1 MTTNAG
7 ATLTGSTPTGTSAS
21 GGTLTGTGNLIRLI
35 LRRDRFLMPL
45 WVVVFPLVVAGYVT
59 SFSDLFPTPAE
70 LQQYADAS
78 RGNASFVA
86 LYGQL
91 HGSSLGQLVNWR
103 AGFIPVMVGL
113 ASLLTV
119 IRHTRTEEEAGRREL
134 LGATVVGRH
143 AGLAAA
149 LISTVGAN
157 VVMGVLLA
165 ALMIGQQLPT
175 AGSTAMGLEFAA
187 AGAIFAT
194 VGAVAAQL
202 TESAGSARGI
212 AITVLGAVY
221 LLRVVGDVSEIS
233 GGGLGWAAWL
243 SPIGWVQ
250 RLSPYQDEQWA
261 WLLPAVL
268 VTALLSWVAVAL
280 SARRDIGSGLLAAR
294 LGPAEAA
301 PSLSTSLALAWRLHR
316 GLLAGW
322 AAAFAALGV
331 VLGGVANGV
340 GDLVGTNQ
348 ALKDVFARIGGRE
361 GLVDA
366 YLVSIMVIL
375 GLITAAYAIQATLR
389 LRTEETAGRAEP
401 VLATAV
407 GRLQWAASHLVFAV
421 LGPAVVL
428 LISGLFAG
436 LTYGASIGDVAGQV
450 PRVIAAAAIQL
461 PAVWVLAALAV
472 ALVGLL
478 PRLAAV
484 SWGVLVVCLLIG
496 LVGTA
501 IQLNHWLLDLSPFTH
516 IPHLPG
522 GDVAAMPVV
531 TLLVIAAV
539 FGAAGLAGLRRRDIP
554 TA

>member
-1 MTTNAG
+1 VTALSDSRPSDSRPSGTR
-7 ATLTGSTPTGTSAS
+7 TTGT
-21 GGTLTGTGNLIRLI
+21 TLTGTGNLIRLI

-45 WVVVFPLVVAGYVT
+45 WVVIFPIVVVGYVT
-59 SFSDLFPTPAE
+59 SFSDLFPTPAA
-70 LQQYADAS
+70 LQEYADAS

-91 HGSSLGQLVNWR
+91 HGSSLGELVNWR
-103 AGFIPVMVGL
+103 GGFIPVMVGL

-149 LISTVGAN
+149 LIATIGAN
-157 VVMGVLLA
+157 VVMAVLLA
-165 ALMIGQQLPT
+165 GLMVSQRLPT
-175 AGSTAMGLEFAA
+175 TGSVAMGLEFAA
-187 AGAIFAT
+187 AGAIFAA

-202 TESAGSARGI
+202 TESAGGARGI
-212 AITVLGAVY
+212 AITVLGVAYV
-221 LLRVVGDVSEIS
+221 LRVVGDVSDIS
-233 GGGLGWAAWL
+233 DGGLAWVSWL

-250 RLSPYQDEQWA
+250 RISPYQDEQWA

-268 VTALLSWVAVAL
+268 VTAGLAWLAVAL
-280 SARRDIGSGLLAAR
+280 SARRDIGSGLLPAR

-301 PSLSTSLALAWRLHR
+301 SGLSSPLALAWRLQR

-348 ALKDVFARIGGRE
+348 TLKDIFARIGGRE

-366 YLVSIMVIL
+366 YLVSIMAIL
-375 GLITAAYAIQATLR
+375 GLIAAAYGVQATLR

-407 GRLQWAASHLVFAV
+407 GRLQWAGSHLAFAV
-421 LGPAVVL
+421 VGPAVVL

-436 LTYGASIGDVAGQV
+436 LTYGASIGDVGGQL
-450 PRVIAAAAIQL
+450 PRAIGAAAVQL
-461 PAVWVLAALAV
+461 PAVWVLAAIAV
-472 ALVGLL
+472 AFVGLL

-484 SWGVLVVCLLIG
+484 SWGVLVLCLLIG

-522 GDVAAMPVV
+522 GDVAALPMIS
-531 TLLVIAAV
+531 LLIIAVAL
-539 FGAAGLAGLRRRDIP
+539 GAAGLLGLRRRDIP

>member
-1 MTTNAG
+1 MTKAG
-7 ATLTGSTPTGTSAS
+7 TTLSDTRPSGTRISGS
-21 GGTLTGTGNLIRLI
+21 TLTGTGNLIRLI
-35 LRRDRFLMPL
+35 LRRDRLLMPL
-45 WVVVFPLVVAGYVT
+45 WVVIFPLVVAGYVT
-59 SFSDLFPTPAE
+59 SFSDLFPTPVE

-78 RGNASFVA
+78 RANASFVA

-103 AGFIPVMVGL
+103 SGFIPVMVGL

-149 LISTVGAN
+149 MIATIGAN

-165 ALMIGQQLPT
+165 ALMISQQLPT
-175 AGSTAMGLEFAA
+175 AGSVAMGLEFAA
-187 AGAIFAT
+187 AGAIFAA

-212 AITVLGAVY
+212 AIAVLGVSY

-233 GGGLGWAAWL
+233 GGRLGWVSWL

-250 RLSPYQDEQWA
+250 RISPYQDEQWV
-261 WLLPAVL
+261 WLLPTVL
-268 VTALLSWVAVAL
+268 VTAGLGWLAVAL
-280 SARRDIGSGLLAAR
+280 SARRDIGSGLLPAR
-294 LGPAEAA
+294 LGPVEAA
-301 PSLSTSLALAWRLHR
+301 PSLSGPLALAWRLHR

-331 VLGGVANGV
+331 VLGGLANGV

-348 ALKDVFARIGGRE
+348 AMKDVFARIGGRE
-361 GLVDA
+361 VLVDA
-366 YLVSIMVIL
+366 YLVSIMAIL
-375 GLITAAYAIQATLR
+375 GLIAAAYGIQATLR

-407 GRLQWAASHLVFAV
+407 GRLQWAGSHLVFAV

-428 LISGLFAG
+428 LVSGVFAG
-436 LTYGASIGDVAGQV
+436 LTYGASIGDIGGQV
-450 PRVIAAAAIQL
+450 PRVIGAAAIQL
-461 PAVWVLAALAV
+461 PAVWLLAAIAV
-472 ALVGLL
+472 AFVGLL
-478 PRLAAV
+478 PRLAAM
-484 SWGVLVVCLLIG
+484 SWGALVLCLLIG

-501 IQLNHWLLDLSPFTH
+501 FQLNLWLLDLSPFTH

-522 GDVAAMPVV
+522 GDVAALPVIS
-531 TLLVIAAV
+531 LFGIAV
-539 FGAAGLAGLRRRDIP
+539 VLGGAGLAGLRRRDIP
-554 TA
+554 TM

>member
-1 MTTNAG
+1 MTKAG
-7 ATLTGSTPTGTSAS
+7 TTLSDTRPSGTRTSGS
-21 GGTLTGTGNLIRLI
+21 TLTGTGNLIRLI
-35 LRRDRFLMPL
+35 LRRDRLLMPL
-45 WVVVFPLVVAGYVT
+45 WVVIFPLVVAGYVT
-59 SFSDLFPTPAE
+59 SFSDLFPTPVE

-78 RGNASFVA
+78 RANASFVA

-103 AGFIPVMVGL
+103 SGFIPVMVGL

-149 LISTVGAN
+149 MIATIGAN

-165 ALMIGQQLPT
+165 ALMISQQLPT
-175 AGSTAMGLEFAA
+175 AGSVAMGLEFAA
-187 AGAIFAT
+187 AGAIFAA

-212 AITVLGAVY
+212 AIAVLGVSY

-233 GGGLGWAAWL
+233 GGRLGWVSWL

-250 RLSPYQDEQWA
+250 RISPYQDEHWA

-268 VTALLSWVAVAL
+268 VTAGLSGLAVAL
-280 SARRDIGSGLLAAR
+280 SARRDIGSGLLPAR
-294 LGPAEAA
+294 LGPVEAA
-301 PSLSTSLALAWRLHR
+301 PSLSGPLALAWRLHR

-348 ALKDVFARIGGRE
+348 AMKDVFARIGGRE
-361 GLVDA
+361 VLVDA
-366 YLVSIMVIL
+366 YLVSIMAIL
-375 GLITAAYAIQATLR
+375 GLIAAAYGIQATLR

-407 GRLQWAASHLVFAV
+407 GRLQWAGSHLVFAV

-428 LISGLFAG
+428 LISGVFAG
-436 LTYGASIGDVAGQV
+436 LTYGASIGDIGGQV
-450 PRVIAAAAIQL
+450 PRVIGAAAIQL
-461 PAVWVLAALAV
+461 PAVWLLAAIAV
-472 ALVGLL
+472 AFVGLL
-478 PRLAAV
+478 PRLAAM
-484 SWGVLVVCLLIG
+484 SWGALVLCLLIG

-501 IQLNHWLLDLSPFTH
+501 IQLNQWLLDLSPFTH

-522 GDVAAMPVV
+522 GDVAALPVIS
-531 TLLVIAAV
+531 LFGIAV
-539 FGAAGLAGLRRRDIP
+539 VLGGAGLAGLRRRDIP
-554 TA
+554 TM

>member
-1 MTTNAG
+1 
-7 ATLTGSTPTGTSAS
+7 
-21 GGTLTGTGNLIRLI
+21 
-35 LRRDRFLMPL
+35 MPL
-45 WVVVFPLVVAGYVT
+45 WVVIFPLVVSFYVT
-59 SFSDLFPTPAE
+59 SYSDLFPTAAALKE
-70 LQQYADAS
+70 YTDAS

-134 LGATVVGRH
+134 LGSTVVGRH

-149 LISTVGAN
+149 LIATVGAN
-157 VVMGVLLA
+157 LVMAVLLA
-165 ALMIGQQLPT
+165 ALMIAQHLPT
-175 AGSTAMGLEFAA
+175 VGSVAMGLEFAA
-187 AGAIFAT
+187 AGAIFAA

-202 TESAGSARGI
+202 TESSGGARGI
-212 AITVLGAVY
+212 AITVLGAAYV
-221 LLRVVGDVSEIS
+221 LRVVGDVSEIS
-233 GGGLGWAAWL
+233 DGGLGWVSWL

-250 RLSPYQDEQWA
+250 RISPYQDEQWA

-268 VTALLSWVAVAL
+268 VTALLAWLAVVL
-280 SARRDIGSGLLAAR
+280 SARRDIGSGLLPVR

-301 PSLSTSLALAWRLHR
+301 ARLRSPLALAWRLHR

-361 GLVDA
+361 ALVDA
-366 YLVSIMVIL
+366 YLVSIMAIL
-375 GLITAAYAIQATLR
+375 GLIAAAYGIQATLR
-389 LRTEETAGRAEP
+389 LRTEESAGRAEP

-407 GRLQWAASHLVFAV
+407 GRLPWAGSHLVFAV

-428 LISGLFAG
+428 LIAGLFAG
-436 LTYGASIGDVAGQV
+436 LTYGASIGDVGGQV
-450 PRVIAAAAIQL
+450 PRVMAAAAIQL

-478 PRLAAV
+478 PRLAAL
-484 SWGVLVVCLLIG
+484 SWGVLVLCLLIG

-522 GDVAAMPVV
+522 GDVAALPVIS
-531 TLLVIAAV
+531 LLILAV
-539 FGAAGLAGLRRRDIP
+539 VLGGAGLVGLRRRDVP

>member
-1 MTTNAG
+1 MTTKAG
-7 ATLTGSTPTGTSAS
+7 ITLSDTRPSGTRTTGS
-21 GGTLTGTGNLIRLI
+21 TLTGTGNLIRLI

-45 WVVVFPLVVAGYVT
+45 WVVIFPLVVAGYVT

-91 HGSSLGQLVNWR
+91 HGSSSGQLVNWR
-103 AGFIPVMVGL
+103 SGFIPVMVGL

-149 LISTVGAN
+149 MIATIGAN

-175 AGSTAMGLEFAA
+175 AGSVAMGLEFAA
-187 AGAIFAT
+187 AGAIFAA

-212 AITVLGAVY
+212 AITVLGVSY
-221 LLRVVGDVSEIS
+221 LLRVVGDVSDIS
-233 GGGLGWAAWL
+233 AGGLGWVSWV

-250 RLSPYQDEQWA
+250 RISPYQDEQWA
-261 WLLPAVL
+261 WLLPAVV
-268 VTALLSWVAVAL
+268 VTALLAWIAVVL
-280 SARRDIGSGLLAAR
+280 SARRDIGSGLLPAR

-301 PSLSTSLALAWRLHR
+301 PGLSSPLALAWRLER

-348 ALKDVFARIGGRE
+348 ALKDVFSRIGGRE

-366 YLVSIMVIL
+366 YLVSVMAIL
-375 GLITAAYAIQATLR
+375 GLIAAAYAIQATLR
-389 LRTEETAGRAEP
+389 LRTEEAAGRAEP

-407 GRLQWAASHLVFAV
+407 GRLQWAGSHLMFAV

-436 LTYGASIGDVAGQV
+436 LTYGASIGDVGGQV
-450 PRVIAAAAIQL
+450 PRVIGAAAIQL
-461 PAVWVLAALAV
+461 PAVWVLAAIAV
-472 ALVGLL
+472 AFVGLL

-484 SWGVLVVCLLIG
+484 SWGALVLCLLIG

-516 IPHLPG
+516 VPHLPG
-522 GDVAAMPVV
+522 GDVAALPLIS
-531 TLLVIAAV
+531 LLVIAV
-539 FGAAGLAGLRRRDIP
+539 LLGGAGLVGLRRRDIP
-554 TA
+554 VG

>member
-1 MTTNAG
+1 MTKAG
-7 ATLTGSTPTGTSAS
+7 TTLSDTRPSGTRISGS
-21 GGTLTGTGNLIRLI
+21 TLTGTGNLIRLI
-35 LRRDRFLMPL
+35 LRRDRLLMPL
-45 WVVVFPLVVAGYVT
+45 WVVIFPLVVAGYVT
-59 SFSDLFPTPAE
+59 SFSDLFPTPVE

-78 RGNASFVA
+78 RANASFVA

-103 AGFIPVMVGL
+103 SGFIPVMVGL

-149 LISTVGAN
+149 MIATIGAN

-165 ALMIGQQLPT
+165 ALMISQQLPT
-175 AGSTAMGLEFAA
+175 AGSVAMGLEFAA
-187 AGAIFAT
+187 AGAIFAA

-212 AITVLGAVY
+212 AIAVLGVSY

-233 GGGLGWAAWL
+233 GGRLGWVSWL

-250 RLSPYQDEQWA
+250 RISPYQDEQWV
-261 WLLPAVL
+261 WLLPTVL
-268 VTALLSWVAVAL
+268 VTAGLGWLAVAL
-280 SARRDIGSGLLAAR
+280 SARRDIGSGLLPAR
-294 LGPAEAA
+294 LGPVEAA
-301 PSLSTSLALAWRLHR
+301 PSLSGPLALAWRLHR

-348 ALKDVFARIGGRE
+348 AMKDVFARIGGRE
-361 GLVDA
+361 VLVDA
-366 YLVSIMVIL
+366 YLVSIMAIL
-375 GLITAAYAIQATLR
+375 GLIAAAYGIQATLR

-407 GRLQWAASHLVFAV
+407 GRLQWAGSHLVFAV

-428 LISGLFAG
+428 LISGVFAG
-436 LTYGASIGDVAGQV
+436 LTYGASIGDIGGQV
-450 PRVIAAAAIQL
+450 PRVIGAAAIQL
-461 PAVWVLAALAV
+461 PAVWLLAAIAV
-472 ALVGLL
+472 AFVGLL

-484 SWGVLVVCLLIG
+484 SWGVLVLCLLIG

-522 GDVAAMPVV
+522 GDVAALPVIS
-531 TLLVIAAV
+531 LFGIAV
-539 FGAAGLAGLRRRDIP
+539 VLGGAGLAGLRRRDIP
-554 TA
+554 TM

>member
-1 MTTNAG
+1 M
-7 ATLTGSTPTGTSAS
+7 
-21 GGTLTGTGNLIRLI
+21 
-35 LRRDRFLMPL
+35 
-45 WVVVFPLVVAGYVT
+45 
-59 SFSDLFPTPAE
+59 
-70 LQQYADAS
+70 
-78 RGNASFVA
+78 
-86 LYGQL
+86 
-91 HGSSLGQLVNWR
+91 
-103 AGFIPVMVGL
+103 
-113 ASLLTV
+113 
-119 IRHTRTEEEAGRREL
+119 
-134 LGATVVGRH
+134 
-143 AGLAAA
+143 
-149 LISTVGAN
+149 IS
-157 VVMGVLLA
+157 
-165 ALMIGQQLPT
+165 QQLPT
-175 AGSTAMGLEFAA
+175 AGSVAMGLEFAA
-187 AGAIFAT
+187 AGAIFAA

-212 AITVLGAVY
+212 AIAVLGVAY

-233 GGGLGWAAWL
+233 GGRLGWVSWL

-250 RLSPYQDEQWA
+250 RISPYQDEQWV

-268 VTALLSWVAVAL
+268 VTAGLGWLAVAL
-280 SARRDIGSGLLAAR
+280 SARRDIGSGLLPAR

-301 PSLSTSLALAWRLHR
+301 PSLSGPLALAWRLHR

-322 AAAFAALGV
+322 ATAFAALGV

-366 YLVSIMVIL
+366 YLVSIMAIL
-375 GLITAAYAIQATLR
+375 GLIAAAYGIQATLR

-407 GRLQWAASHLVFAV
+407 GRLEWAGSHLMFAV

-436 LTYGASIGDVAGQV
+436 LTYGASIGDVGGQV
-450 PRVIAAAAIQL
+450 PRVIGAAAI
-461 PAVWVLAALAV
+461 AV
-472 ALVGLL
+472 AFVGLL

-484 SWGVLVVCLLIG
+484 SWGALVLCLLIG

-516 IPHLPG
+516 VPHLPG
-522 GDVAAMPVV
+522 GDVAALPVIS
-531 TLLVIAAV
+531 LLGIAV
-539 FGAAGLAGLRRRDIP
+539 VLGGAGLAGLRRRDIP
-554 TA
+554 TVWGRIGGWLCPIQI